1 VKSLSVMGQKSA
13 HSLHGSASS
22 GEPHSPQGVRT
33 SGNAT
38 LVWDWTVS
46 APSHRAVALVN
57 HPQGLLG
64 KALMSHYFLESV
76 VVLAGS
82 DAVARVSVVGDGR
95 GSSARL
101 GCSDR
106 SWRLCAG
113 WPVVPVCG
121 TLRYSSADLGRNPHT
136 PALRCDSTHIAACAH
151 SMLQLAFSAPVGAS
165 NERAL
170 DAESSS
176 QHSAGHYPALCSIID
191 AHSWHIRV
199 GRTY

>member
-1 VKSLSVMGQKSA
+1 M
-13 HSLHGSASS
+13 
-22 GEPHSPQGVRT
+22 RT
-33 SGNAT
+33 SGNAM
-38 LVWDWTVS
+38 LVCVWTVS
-46 APSHRAVALVN
+46 AASHRAVALVN

-76 VVLAGS
+76 VVLAGP
-82 DAVARVSVVGDGR
+82 DAVARASVVGDGR
-95 GSSARL
+95 GCSARL

-113 WPVVPVCG
+113 WPDVPVCG

-151 SMLQLAFSAPVGAS
+151 TMLQLAFSAPVGAS

-170 DAESSS
+170 DAESNS